1 MDQPRGYM
9 LSETSQRNMISLI
22 CGIYKTKQTN
32 ATKQK
37 ETQRYRDQPDGH
49 HGGGGERNE

>member
-22 CGIYKTKQTN
+22 CGIYKTKQINKCNKT
-32 ATKQK
+32 
-37 ETQRYRDQPDGH
+37 ETQRYREQTDGH
-49 HGGGGERNE
+49 HGGRGERNE

>member
-22 CGIYKTKQTN
+22 CGIYKTKQINKCNKTERDSKVQKTN
-32 ATKQK
+32 RWSPWGK
-37 ETQRYRDQPDGH
+37 R
-49 HGGGGERNE
+49 GEE

>member
-49 HGGGGERNE
+49 QGGGGERNE